1 MRTKI
6 LMVVV
11 LVILGMAIQIG
22 AQTAKDA
29 DAIRAHIETICQA
42 FVDWDVDKIYAT
54 HTEDWRGFLEGST
67 VPIKGVDEYMR
78 ANGID
83 WPKVKGSKPYPDP
96 SRSFRLL
103 DFDVHF
109 YSPELAVASFNVEF
123 FTKAD
128 SVVRSRFQIMDL
140 YAKRKGSWIQAASHT
155 VTDPKWR
162 AEQQTKPAA
171 VSAEARQKI
180 LIAREAVWRAF
191 FSNDCVALEKMIPE
205 EAIAIDADQEQWSN
219 RASILSSAKWFADN
233 GGKLVKLEFPKTEMQ
248 VYGNTII
255 IYTTY
260 LYELEIGGKREA
272 KSGRGTEIFVRRGD
286 AIVNVGWHLD
296 SGK

>member
-1 MRTKI
+1 MRSRLLGVVFI
-6 LMVVV
+6 LTVA
-11 LVILGMAIQIG
+11 AISSS
-22 AQTAKDA
+22 AQTPKDA
-29 DAIRAHIETICQA
+29 AEIKAHIEAICQA
-42 FVDWDVDKIYAT
+42 FVEWDVDKIYAT

-67 VPIKGVDEYMR
+67 KPIKGVDEYMR

-96 SRSFRLL
+96 TRSFRLS

-109 YSPELAVASFNVEF
+109 YSPEMAVASFYVEF
-123 FTKAD
+123 FKKAD
-128 SVVRSRFQIMDL
+128 GIAQSRFQIMDL
-140 YAKRKGSWIQAASHT
+140 YAKRKGAWIQAASHT
-155 VTDPKWR
+155 VMDPKWR
-162 AEQQTKPAA
+162 AEQQTKPAT
-171 VSAEARQKI
+171 VSPEAKQKI

-191 FSNDCVALEKMIPE
+191 FANDRVALEKMIPE

-219 RASILSSAKWFADN
+219 RASVLSSAKWLADN
-233 GGKLVKLEFPKTEMQ
+233 GGKLVRLEFPKTEMQ

-260 LYELEIGGKREA
+260 LYELQIGGKRET
-272 KSGRGTEIFVRRGD
+272 KSGRGTEIFVRRGGE
-286 AIVNVGWHLD
+286 IVNVGWHLD